1 MQITYN
7 YEGEGHDLRRDQA
20 AMDYSFMLPEAQ
32 DPRLFHVDSLASQ
45 GEPAGDQVGYA
56 CWHAFIHS
64 SSYIAAALQQQHPTM
79 CTRGL
84 QSFTLLQAH
93 SAAQCS

>member
-64 SSYIAAALQQQHPTM
+64 SSIPQCAQGGCRASPCCKH
-79 CTRGL
+79 
-84 QSFTLLQAH
+84 TLLLSVAEEH
-93 SAAQCS
+93 EFFGG